1 MPQPRSAQR
10 CLAAL
15 AAPLLLACASRG
27 ALAQGDAE
35 TVFHTATCP
44 VPASV
49 RGYPVSVRGA
59 GTEALEPAYTM
70 ALAEAA
76 ARRWEVPSRRRASF
90 QGLPQVQNRIV
101 PPEPRWADDW
111 FPGAEHVARLEATL
125 YRDGREPAVRVERP
139 SGDRLFDRSLTTIFG
154 RSPYAHPLP
163 PFPAGLAAD
172 SVRVLLS
179 LGEEPQ
185 GTAAVVRFAAQQTPA
200 RMVPGTLRPTQRR
213 LYIPPGTERSA
224 SFIKYDVAADGR
236 ISGIQVLRTTTRE
249 IGEAVV
255 ESLERASFTPAQ
267 SNCREI
273 AQSVVQQ
280 FGGRQ

>member
-1 MPQPRSAQR
+1 
-10 CLAAL
+10 
-15 AAPLLLACASRG
+15 
-27 ALAQGDAE
+27 
-35 TVFHTATCP
+35 
-44 VPASV
+44 
-49 RGYPVSVRGA
+49 
-59 GTEALEPAYTM
+59 M

-90 QGLPQVQNRIV
+90 QGLGEVRNRIV

-139 SGDRLFDRSLTTIFG
+139 SGDRLFDRSLATIFG
-154 RSPYAHPLP
+154 RSPYDHPLP

-172 SVRVLLS
+172 SVRVLLN

-185 GTAAVVRFAAQQTPA
+185 GSAAVVRFAAQQTPV
-200 RMVPGTLRPTQRR
+200 RLVPGTLRPSTSRR
-213 LYIPPGTERSA
+213 PYIPPGSTPTFA
-224 SFIKYDVAADGR
+224 TIKYDVSADGR
-236 ISGIQVLRTTTRE
+236 ISGTQVLRATTQE
-249 IGEAVV
+249 IGEIVA
-255 ESLERASFTPAQ
+255 EQLGLASFTPAR